1 MEKARSSVLQKEYT
15 ERKSVTGKA
24 NVIKST
30 VMQLLSCCLFILR
43 VNNFK
48 VRSNLS
54 LLNTQYCFV
63 RLFITG
69 TELTRGTMTLNRN
82 FVSK

>member
-1 MEKARSSVLQKEYT
+1 MKKARTFVFQKKHT
-15 ERKSVTGKA
+15 KRKAVTGKA
-24 NVIKST
+24 NVIKSAVT
-30 VMQLLSCCLFILR
+30 QHCLFIFI

-48 VRSNLS
+48 IRSNLG

-69 TELTRGTMTLNRN
+69 TALTRGAMTLSKN